1 MIGFLSFGIIETN
14 TQADLKQALDCRTVR
29 EPFRHYHQ
37 NELLGILL
45 RANRFVIS
53 LSNISKYS
61 SGREEFEYI

>member
-29 EPFRHYHQ
+29 EPFRHCHH
-37 NELLGILL
+37 NELLGVLL
-45 RANRFVIS
+45 RAKRFVIS

-61 SGREEFEYI
+61 SGREEFGYI